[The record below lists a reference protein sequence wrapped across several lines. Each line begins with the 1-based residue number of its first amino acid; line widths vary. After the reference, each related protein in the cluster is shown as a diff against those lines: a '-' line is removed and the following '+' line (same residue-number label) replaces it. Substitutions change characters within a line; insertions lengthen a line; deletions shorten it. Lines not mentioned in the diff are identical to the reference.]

1 MYIHL
6 GKPCHET
13 SPEPPIRLSEHHH
26 HALVQALEIARA
38 AKLEG
43 PDRHARLRQAAESL
57 LHFWEIA
64 GRTHFREE
72 EDQLLPALARHVRL
86 DQEPAVMRMLADH
99 AQIRAA
105 LQDLAAALAENRL
118 EEPPVTSLGQLLHD
132 HVRLEEDTIFPR
144 IESILDEHELA
155 TLEPLLTHLH
165 PKQGSEPGE

>member
-1 MYIHL
+1 MKRHPSLI
-6 GKPCHET
+6 P
-13 SPEPPIRLSEHHH
+13 LSEHHH

-38 AKLEG
+38 AKLSG
-43 PDRHARLRQAAESL
+43 PDRPEKFRHAAESL
-57 LHFWEIA
+57 LHFWELA

-72 EDQLLPALARHVRL
+72 EDFLLPALARHVRL

-105 LQDLAAALAENRL
+105 LQDLAAALTGNRL
-118 EEPPVTSLGQLLHD
+118 EESQVTTLGQLLHD

-155 TLEPLLTHLH
+155 TLKPLLTPLH
-165 PKQGSEPGE
+165 PK